1 MKAMKATRRLRRME
15 TEIYRP
21 QDYPKPVLAK
31 LKAMA
36 APLAITIAN
45 RWMRGWP
52 KVVKLHLKS
61 GEYLGFLKAQEE
73 AERRALA
80 DPTTHHLAHHEIA
93 ELYDLSPKPPM
104 PGP

>member
-1 MKAMKATRRLRRME
+1 ME
-15 TEIYRP
+15 TEIYRQ

-31 LKAMA
+31 LKAMP
-36 APLAITIAN
+36 PLAITIAN

-52 KVVKLHLKS
+52 KAVKMHLKS
-61 GEYLGFLKAQEE
+61 GEYLGFLKEQEE
-73 AERRALA
+73 KERRALA